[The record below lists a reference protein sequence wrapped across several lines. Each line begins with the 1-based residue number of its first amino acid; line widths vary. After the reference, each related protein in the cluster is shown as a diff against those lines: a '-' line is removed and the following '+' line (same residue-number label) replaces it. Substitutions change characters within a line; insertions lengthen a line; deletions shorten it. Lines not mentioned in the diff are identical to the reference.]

1 MYKIIKIVVG
11 AAVLAASAV
20 AIPAS
25 SAMAS
30 GATTSHTI
38 KVISH
43 NTANK
48 QWPQEPSFAF
58 TGVDRDAATGVKVG
72 LDMLDCAANLSTH
85 KAYCDVTIA
94 LRGGLLRGNVSF
106 FLNNP
111 SNSDSGTITGGT
123 RDFQHVTGGTITAV
137 PAGHDELVTFT
148 YHS

>member
-1 MYKIIKIVVG
+1 MYKISKVVG

-38 KVISH
+38 KVIAH
-43 NTANK
+43 ITANM
-48 QWPQEPSFAF
+48 QWPQEASFAF
-58 TGVDRDAATGVKVG
+58 TTVDRDAATGVKVG
-72 LDMLDCAANLSTH
+72 LGMLDCAPNLSTH
-85 KAYCDVTIA
+85 KVSCDVTFA
-94 LRGGLLRGNVSF
+94 LRGGLLRGK
-106 FLNNP
+106 LNFSP
-111 SNSDSGTITGGT
+111 VAGTGTITGGT